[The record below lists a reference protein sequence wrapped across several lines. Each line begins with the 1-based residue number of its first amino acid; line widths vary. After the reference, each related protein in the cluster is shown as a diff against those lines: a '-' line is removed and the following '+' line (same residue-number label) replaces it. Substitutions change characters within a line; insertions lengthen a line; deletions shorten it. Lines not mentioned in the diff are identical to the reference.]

1 MSREELDKFVK
12 ETVGPITK
20 IPRVELVHIDIPKLD
35 DKNPN
40 AMSDKQ
46 FDALVKNIERYGF
59 LTPIITNKDYLVADG
74 EHRLRAARHLGFS
87 EIPVIALQVS
97 EVDRRILRQVM
108 NKLHGEHDSE
118 MDQEEFKFLLKENAF
133 GEFQELLGGTDKLL
147 VQFLASV
154 EKEGLKEDNLDLDKA
169 LKNTKYQVKPGE
181 IWQMG
186 QHKLMCGDC
195 TSNKDVKKL
204 FGEEKAKL
212 CFSSPPYNMNAKMY
226 ENYGDN
232 LNSEKFVNFNLNAI
246 KEIEPFLEG
255 FLMWNLSYNKNAKF
269 EFMEIFLK
277 IVKDTKFNFLEMIVW
292 DKKHGMPI
300 TSNKNLTRQY
310 EDILVT
316 ADPDTIQNDLDLMFL
331 GEKETKTWFNKKTM
345 RGITNLW
352 RIGTNNT
359 QIENLKACFPV
370 ELPKKG
376 IILTTQQEDIV
387 TDIFGGSGTTLIACE
402 QLNRKC
408 LMMEID
414 AVYCSVIIERW
425 ENVTGLKAQ
434 KVN

>member
-204 FGEEKAKL
+204 FGEEKANK
-212 CFSSPPYNMNAKMY
+212 YKQ
-226 ENYGDN
+226 
-232 LNSEKFVNFNLNAI
+232 
-246 KEIEPFLEG
+246 
-255 FLMWNLSYNKNAKF
+255 NLSKALIGNTNYK
-269 EFMEIFLK
+269 
-277 IVKDTKFNFLEMIVW
+277 
-292 DKKHGMPI
+292 G
-300 TSNKNLTRQY
+300 
-310 EDILVT
+310 
-316 ADPDTIQNDLDLMFL
+316 
-331 GEKETKTWFNKKTM
+331 NKKK
-345 RGITNLW
+345 L
-352 RIGTNNT
+352 
-359 QIENLKACFPV
+359 V
-370 ELPKKG
+370 KK
-376 IILTTQQEDIV
+376 E
-387 TDIFGGSGTTLIACE
+387 
-402 QLNRKC
+402 
-408 LMMEID
+408 EIP
-414 AVYCSVIIERW
+414 
-425 ENVTGLKAQ
+425 
-434 KVN
+434 